1 MSFIDL
7 KSIIFDS
14 NLIIAVI
21 AINMTIIGLTS
32 LAETK
37 KIIGIDY
44 GKFLVKKYRI
54 FNLFRVYE
62 MLVVFAIINVFSLFL
77 MFVETFEFRLINSV
91 FLMISLV
98 FAIYYFFAYIISE
111 NKLVKN
117 QIYEDEIKGLYY
129 ESDNF
134 DHQEADVLTKMT
146 GGSRTSKKLSS
157 NVISY
162 FNTYNSESQLAFEE
176 IFGRDSLLYDYSKK
190 SRRKLKKKYNISP
203 YIYRNNSKGIHDI
216 SYEFFQLFRHS
227 DQQDKWAI
235 EILRIFDG
243 DRLICKKYE
252 ILRLFNFTRV
262 ITHLN
267 LFGNNDNL
275 FKYKFLE
282 YVIIFFYN
290 AVLIEGDEISNLP
303 YKDMIEEVESYTF
316 NQLLQFMFNDEHNQ
330 KDSTF
335 TLAAKKIIE
344 EILLKEK
351 YKGILKNQ
359 DLIILFLNK
368 TLEIDNQY
376 MKDLFAEI
384 LDKFYEKN
392 RGEEIP
398 GMLKIENIKTY
409 ITEYR
414 QRNRVTVS
422 VTTEEIFG

>member
-37 KIIGIDY
+37 KIIGVDY

-54 FNLFRVYE
+54 LNLFRVYE
-62 MLVVFAIINVFSLFL
+62 LLIVFAIINVFSLFL
-77 MFVETFEFRLINSV
+77 MLVETFEFRLINSV

-111 NKLVKN
+111 NKLVKI
-117 QIYEDEIKGLYY
+117 QIYEDELRGLYY
-129 ESDNF
+129 ESDNLN
-134 DHQEADVLTKMT
+134 HQEADVLTDMT
-146 GGSRTSKKLSS
+146 GGSTTSKKLSS

-176 IFGRDSLLYDYSKK
+176 IFGSNSLLYDYSKK
-190 SRRKLKKKYNISP
+190 TRKKLKKKYHISP

-216 SYEFFQLFRHS
+216 SYEFFQLFRYC

-243 DRLICKKYE
+243 DRLICKNHE
-252 ILRLFNFTRV
+252 ILRLYNFTRM

-267 LFGNNDNL
+267 LFGNNDNI

-282 YVIIFFYN
+282 YISTFYYN
-290 AVLIEGDEISNLP
+290 AVLIEEDEVSNLP
-303 YKDMIEEVESYTF
+303 NKNKVKEVEEYTF
-316 NQLLQFMFNDEHNQ
+316 NQLLQFMFNDELNHRN
-330 KDSTF
+330 STF
-335 TLAAKKIIE
+335 TLIAKKIIE
-344 EILLKEK
+344 EMLLKEK
-351 YKGILKNQ
+351 YKGILKTQ
-359 DLIILFLNK
+359 DLIILLLNK
-368 TLEIDNQY
+368 TLDIDNQF

-384 LDKFYEKN
+384 LDKYYEKY

-398 GMLKIENIKTY
+398 EMLEIENVKTY
-409 ITEYR
+409 ITEYK
-414 QRNRVTVS
+414 QRSSVTVGI
-422 VTTEEIFG
+422 TTDEIFG